1 MAAITKYARVAA
13 GVALTLLFLWLA
25 LRNVDGAAVW
35 DALRHARYA
44 FLIPAGL
51 SSLLGYA
58 VRTVRWGEILRPTKR
73 VRFTRLFPVLM
84 VGFATNNLVPARVG
98 EFARAY
104 VLGVREQISRSLALA
119 TIVVERV
126 CDGLTLLVLM
136 TLALVLFPLPV
147 DDPKLRMVELSA
159 TAIFGLATL
168 VLAGLLLFPARFIA
182 VARTVLRPMPR
193 GLATRIETLLES
205 FVRGLGA
212 LRSPRQLARI
222 AGLSLLV
229 WMLEGGS
236 YAFMLLAF
244 PFGLSTTARVAAA
257 IFLLVFVNLGIMIPA
272 APGYIGT
279 YQFFATLALG
289 AFGVAP
295 ALAFGLAIVSHA
307 LQYVL
312 VTSIGLLAFWHLGLT
327 PGRIGALRPSAP
339 SLTAAPVGRMEVA
352 D

>member
-13 GVALTLLFLWLA
+13 GIALTLLFLWLA

-58 VRTVRWGEILRPTKR
+58 VRTARWAEILRPTKR
-73 VRFTRLFPVLM
+73 VRFTRLFPVLI

-104 VLGVREQISRSLALA
+104 VLGVRERISRSLALA

-126 CDGLTLLVLM
+126 CDGLTLIALM

-147 DDPKLRMVELSA
+147 DDPKLRAVELSA
-159 TAIFGLATL
+159 TGIFGVATL
-168 VLAGLLLFPARFIA
+168 ILLALLIFPSRFVALAR
-182 VARTVLRPMPR
+182 VVLRPMPQGIAAR
-193 GLATRIETLLES
+193 LEALLAS
-205 FVRGLGA
+205 FMQGLGA

-222 AGLSLLV
+222 AGLSVLV
-229 WMLEGGS
+229 WVLEGGS

-244 PFGLSTTARVAAA
+244 PFGLSTSARLAAA

-312 VTSIGLLAFWHLGLT
+312 VTSIGLLAFWQLGLT
-327 PGRIGALRPSAP
+327 PGRIGALRAKPAP
-339 SLTAAPVGRMEVA
+339 VAAAPAGHLEVA

>member
-1 MAAITKYARVAA
+1 MAAITKYLRVAA
-13 GVALTLLFLWLA
+13 GVALTILFLWLA
-25 LRNVDGAAVW
+25 LRNVDRVAVW
-35 DALRHARYA
+35 NALRRAHYA
-44 FLIPAGL
+44 YLIPAGL

-58 VRTVRWGEILRPTKR
+58 VRTLRWGEILRPTKR
-73 VRFTRLFPVLM
+73 VRFRRLFPVLM

-104 VLGVREQISRSLALA
+104 VLGLREQISRSLALA

-126 CDGLTLLVLM
+126 CDGLTLIGLM
-136 TLALVLFPLPV
+136 TVALLLFPLPV
-147 DDPKLRMVELSA
+147 DNPRLHLVEMTA
-159 TAIFGLATL
+159 TAIFGVATL
-168 VLAGLLLFPARFIA
+168 ALIALLVFPARFAGIA
-182 VARTVLRPMPR
+182 SLLLRPAPR
-193 GLATRIETLLES
+193 GVAVRVEALLES
-205 FVRGLGA
+205 FMRGLGA

-222 AGLSLLV
+222 AGLSLAV
-229 WMLEGGS
+229 WVLEGGS

-244 PFGLSTTARVAAA
+244 PFGLSTSARLAAA

-312 VTSIGLLAFWHLGLT
+312 VTSIGLVAFWQLGLT
-327 PGRIGALRPSAP
+327 PGRIRDLAP
-339 SLTAAPVGRMEVA
+339 AAAPLAAIPAQRLEVA